1 MKNIIGGLLLY
12 LWAAGAASA
21 QTIPAQAA
29 PVQTPAAETG
39 KSVSIKEEPHHHMIL
54 ENAYVRVFRVEI
66 ISPDATLLHRHDTP
80 YAYMSIGRADFI
92 NAVEGKPDARVTM
105 ANGQL
110 GYSRGGFSHIVRTTN
125 DMPFYNI
132 TVELL
137 HAQPNIHSDCAKTLS
152 GPLEGCS
159 TPQETVRES
168 AHDTNAEL
176 TGGVKSGASPG
187 EGGDTPLAQSEA
199 DDAKKT
205 AAAAPPVFTTI
216 FESDESALKSGAFV
230 ARGKTSVQ
238 APASGVLL
246 VVEPLSQ
253 FKLEFADGSS
263 KLLSGADTLWLEAGS
278 STKVTNSS
286 DANPSS
292 LLIFSFMD
300 GASKD
305 APKPSGN

>member
-1 MKNIIGGLLLY
+1 
-12 LWAAGAASA
+12 
-21 QTIPAQAA
+21 
-29 PVQTPAAETG
+29 
-39 KSVSIKEEPHHHMIL
+39 
-54 ENAYVRVFRVEI
+54 
-66 ISPDATLLHRHDTP
+66 
-80 YAYMSIGRADFI
+80 MSIGRADFI

-137 HAQPNIHSDCAKTLS
+137 HPQPNIHSDCAKTLS

-205 AAAAPPVFTTI
+205 APAAPPAFTTI
-216 FESDESALKSGAFV
+216 FESDESALKSGAFA
-230 ARGKTSVQ
+230 ARGTTSLQ
-238 APASGVLL
+238 APASGSSAGGRAAFAVQTGICRRFVEIIERRGLPVARGRL
-246 VVEPLSQ
+246 VDQSDEQ
-253 FKLEFADGSS
+253 F
-263 KLLSGADTLWLEAGS
+263 
-278 STKVTNSS
+278 
-286 DANPSS
+286 
-292 LLIFSFMD
+292 
-300 GASKD
+300 
-305 APKPSGN
+305 